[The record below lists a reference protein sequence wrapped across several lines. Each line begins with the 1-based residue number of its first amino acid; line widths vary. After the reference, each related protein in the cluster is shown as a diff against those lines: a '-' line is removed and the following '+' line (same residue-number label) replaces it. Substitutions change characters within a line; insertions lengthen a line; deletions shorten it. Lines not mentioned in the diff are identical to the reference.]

1 MCQILSCQC
10 CHAFR
15 AYATHLGPTLVED
28 DLHVQNGAEF
38 LERRKI
44 RGKCKDFPRVF
55 FERRNIPSPAFLL
68 LLQKATR
75 LSRLLSKTSVAFLPP
90 FSPFCLHTPP
100 PSPKVLS
107 SPLTKNLRSGGE
119 SPKHISAF

>member
-15 AYATHLGPTLVED
+15 AYATHLGPTFVED

-44 RGKCKDFPRVF
+44 RGKCKDFPRIF

-75 LSRLLSKTSVAFLPP
+75 LSRLLSKTSVAP
-90 FSPFCLHTPP
+90 LHHSLLFAFIPPP
-100 PSPKVLS
+100 PSPQKS
-107 SPLTKNLRSGGE
+107 SLPP
-119 SPKHISAF
+119 SPKI